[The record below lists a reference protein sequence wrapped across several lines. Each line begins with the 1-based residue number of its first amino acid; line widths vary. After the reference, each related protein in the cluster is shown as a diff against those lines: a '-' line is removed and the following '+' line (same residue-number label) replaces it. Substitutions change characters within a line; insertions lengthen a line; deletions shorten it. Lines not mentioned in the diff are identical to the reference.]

1 MPTDGNPTWIPLAIP
16 IDMFNKFPPQ
26 SPPLPPALLFF
37 SRFRFFGFF
46 RLLIEIQLAEGWRI
60 FFVPE
65 SNNSIKKNDKS
76 GNWMERGPDETG
88 GGRRRPEE
96 ASGRKRS
103 FECGTF

>member
-1 MPTDGNPTWIPLAIP
+1 MATQLGFRWRFQLTCLTSFLLN
-16 IDMFNKFPPQ
+16 
-26 SPPLPPALLFF
+26 PPLPPALLFF